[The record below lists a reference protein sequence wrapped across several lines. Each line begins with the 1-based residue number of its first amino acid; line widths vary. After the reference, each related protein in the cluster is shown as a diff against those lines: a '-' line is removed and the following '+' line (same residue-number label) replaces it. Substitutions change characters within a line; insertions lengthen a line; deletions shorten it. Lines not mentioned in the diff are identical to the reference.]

1 MRRGKKINCAYSL
14 FFAFEGDFSHHLRTI
29 VVIVDANEENK

>member
-1 MRRGKKINCAYSL
+1 MRRDKKTNCAYSL

-29 VVIVDANEENK
+29 VDANEEIK